1 MKQSWGKLSCW
12 NLCAHVMWDLFC
24 QWWDHSTQ
32 GPAPGAISYCV
43 LLPAQACCHGIAA
56 STCLLEEEN
65 KKAAIWCVVLI
76 LQGLF
81 SPFFMFFWLLQ
92 FPSSLLGHLGTEGQ
106 LQDAE
111 RLRQILAKLPFT
123 KNNLILFFFPPSP
136 CPHIFCSYQHWNYML
151 DICAV
156 SCFLWGF
163 WLVLSTHR
171 HLLPDATRGTSSS
184 CPAGWDSAHNPFPS
198 LLQGFSSQ
206 QHSHSREQWPSQLK
220 CLELKALKITLPQA

>member
-1 MKQSWGKLSCW
+1 MKQSWGELSCW

-123 KNNLILFFFPPSP
+123 KNNLILFFFSSFSMPT
-136 CPHIFCSYQHWNYML
+136 Y
-151 DICAV
+151 
-156 SCFLWGF
+156 FL
-163 WLVLSTHR
+163 
-171 HLLPDATRGTSSS
+171 LLPTLKLYAWHLCCLLLFVGVLACTLNTQTLATRCNKRYFFLLPCRMGL
-184 CPAGWDSAHNPFPS
+184 CPQPVPITPS
-198 LLQGFSSQ
+198 GLFQPAAQ
-206 QHSHSREQWPSQLK
+206 P
-220 CLELKALKITLPQA
+220 